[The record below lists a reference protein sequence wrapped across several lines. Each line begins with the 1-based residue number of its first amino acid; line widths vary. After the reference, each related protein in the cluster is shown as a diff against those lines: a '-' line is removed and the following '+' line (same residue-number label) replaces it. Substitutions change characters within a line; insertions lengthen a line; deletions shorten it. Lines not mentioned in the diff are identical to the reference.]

1 MAWDTLI
8 LVHVPYALW
17 KSFYSAII
25 RWSCLSKS
33 PFLYPSLLCCS
44 CLIYYI
50 CKDWKSQQTML
61 CLLAI
66 TNILKNS
73 VRDKSIILTQIFNH
87 ISCSSFIPDVPGFIF
102 LVFEELL
109 FNKSFREEL
118 LTRNYFSVS

>member
-1 MAWDTLI
+1 MFHMHFERVFILLLSDGVVYPRVPSFTLLSYVVVVLYI
-8 LVHVPYALW
+8 T
-17 KSFYSAII
+17 SAKIEN
-25 RWSCLSKS
+25 LSRQCYVY
-33 PFLYPSLLCCS
+33 LQL
-44 CLIYYI
+44 
-50 CKDWKSQQTML
+50 Q
-61 CLLAI
+61 
-66 TNILKNS
+66 NILKNS